1 MKKVKGTKKQW
12 LSILSIGLIVIIGLV
27 VYQVN
32 VTSADAKLSMEQAEN
47 KATTQYPG
55 EVVSI
60 ELDDD
65 GISKKY
71 EIEIKGTGKYYD
83 LELDADTG
91 EVLELKEKTVS
102 NATTGNEGD
111 KVNQSSSEDQTETRS
126 NDAEADDEETENNQT
141 SNVIISTTEAREIA
155 TSEAEGT
162 IVDLELDEDDGY
174 TVYEIEMH
182 SATQEIDI
190 EIDAYTGEVLVI
202 SMEAL
207 DD

>member
-12 LSILSIGLIVIIGLV
+12 LSILSIGLVVIIGLV

-47 KATTQYPG
+47 KATTEYPG

-71 EIEIKGTGKYYD
+71 EIEIKGTEKYYD

-91 EVLELKEKTVS
+91 EVLQLKEKTVS
-102 NATTGNEGD
+102 NATTASEGD
-111 KVNQSSSEDQTETRS
+111 KATQSSSEDQTGTKS
-126 NDAEADDEETENNQT
+126 NDDANDEGTKKNQA
-141 SNVIISTTEAREIA
+141 SNVVISTTEAREIA
-155 TSEAEGT
+155 TSEADGT
-162 IVDLELDEDDGY
+162 IVDLELDDDDGY

>member
-1 MKKVKGTKKQW
+1 MKKIKGTKKQW
-12 LSILSIGLIVIIGLV
+12 LSILSIGLVVIIGIV

-32 VTSADAKLSMEQAEN
+32 VTTADAKLSMEQAEN

-60 ELDDD
+60 QLDDD

-91 EVLELKEKTVS
+91 EVLQLKEKTVS
-102 NATTGNEGD
+102 NATTGSEGD
-111 KVNQSSSEDQTETRS
+111 KTTQSSSRNQTETKS
-126 NDAEADDEETENNQT
+126 NDANDEGTENNQA

-162 IVDLELDEDDGY
+162 IVSLELDEDDGY